1 MTNIANLIG
10 DFIFKNLKDSF
21 NDGIIL
27 RIEDIKNILSKEDQE
42 NLTIEQLKIEW
53 RYEEI
58 NVEKYTFSNAVTWI
72 KLNIGEGIKKAAILK
87 NRDNVTNI
95 VTLKIILIDENNNPV
110 LDGKLPQMIINT
122 YQIDEELMNN
132 FGDKNLLIIK

>member
-21 NDGIIL
+21 NNGIIL